1 MKMNYWLV
9 LGLMVATSAVAQ
21 VNTNA
26 LPAIPAPVVVAPVV
40 ATPATN
46 VVTPKLKKVT
56 KAAPVKAKKKAAAKS
71 TAKPVVHAAKIS
83 AAPVTLVP
91 GVATVDAENVNFRG
105 QAGLKG
111 ETVGQF
117 KKGDSV
123 TVLAQINL
131 DKPAAGEPAQW
142 AKVALPAGTKVWV
155 NARFVDA
162 TNKVVAVKK
171 LNLRAGPGENY
182 SVLGVIEKGASVTEV
197 SVKGDWTQIE
207 TPTNAFAFVAA
218 SYLKQ
223 DATVIPATTPVAVIP
238 PTAEVPVPTPTTVVA
253 EQPIV
258 TQPAPAVPEPALI
271 VTPVV
276 VPPVVIPEAPVIVD
290 TNPPPP
296 RIVTHEGWVR
306 SSVSVVAPT
315 YFELYDREN
324 NKAINYLY
332 TTTTNLNLARY
343 NGLQIVVTGEEGL
356 DARWKDTPVLSI
368 QKILV
373 LSSNAPSSQVEP
385 AAKKK

>member
-1 MKMNYWLV
+1 MKTNCWLV
-9 LGLMVATSAVAQ
+9 LGLLVATSAVAQ
-21 VNTNA
+21 VSSNA
-26 LPAIPAPVVVAPVV
+26 LPAIPAPVIAAP
-40 ATPATN
+40 AAPAPATN
-46 VVTPKLKKVT
+46 LVTPKPKKVVAKPSA
-56 KAAPVKAKKKAAAKS
+56 KAKAKKKVAV
-71 TAKPVVHAAKIS
+71 KPIVHAPKIS
-83 AAPVTLVP
+83 APAVTLVP
-91 GVATVDAENVNFRG
+91 GTATVDAENVNYRG

-117 KKGDSV
+117 KKGDTV
-123 TVLAQINL
+123 TVISPITL

-142 AKVALPAGTKVWV
+142 AKVALPSGTKVWV
-155 NARFVDA
+155 NAHFVDA

-182 SVLGVIEKGASVTEV
+182 SVLGVIEKGATITEV

-218 SYLKQ
+218 NFLKQ

-238 PTAEVPVPTPTTVVA
+238 PTPEVPVPTPTTVTT

-258 TQPAPAVPEPALI
+258 TQPAPVVPEP
-271 VTPVV
+271 TPVT
-276 VPPVVIPEAPVIVD
+276 PPVVTPPVMTNEAPAVVE
-290 TNPPPP
+290 TNLPPPPP

-315 YFELYDREN
+315 YFELYDPEN

-332 TTTTNLNLARY
+332 STTTNLNLARY

-373 LSSNAPSSQVEP
+373 LSSNVPSSKVEP